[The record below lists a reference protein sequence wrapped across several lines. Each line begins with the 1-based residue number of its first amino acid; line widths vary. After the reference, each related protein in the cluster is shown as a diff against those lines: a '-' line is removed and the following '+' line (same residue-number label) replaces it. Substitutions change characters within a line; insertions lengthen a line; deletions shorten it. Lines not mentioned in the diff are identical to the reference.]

1 MGKLIDSKISYVK
14 HSNMVN
20 KKALLEV
27 MNKCGVKTCLM
38 EDTIYSDGSQEI
50 KILLSVPKEVNKP

>member
-1 MGKLIDSKISYVK
+1 MGKSIDSKASYVK

-20 KKALLEV
+20 QKALLKV
-27 MNKCGVKTCLM
+27 MNKRGVKTCLM

-50 KILLSVPKEVNKP
+50 KILVSIPKEVNQ